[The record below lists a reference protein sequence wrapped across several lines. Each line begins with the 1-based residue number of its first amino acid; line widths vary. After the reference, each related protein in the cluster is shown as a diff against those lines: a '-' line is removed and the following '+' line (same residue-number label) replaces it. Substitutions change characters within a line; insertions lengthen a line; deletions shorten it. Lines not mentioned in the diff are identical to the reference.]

1 MDRDRHGVT
10 DRPLIPHVLTG
21 HIPPEVEPERVLLLE
36 LDRVL
41 EGEEDGEPGEHPGA
55 VGGGE
60 DGDHD
65 VLVEVTLEV
74 AAEAM
79 QDSVRVD
86 VEAELGVPR
95 VVDDLGV
102 VGMLKCEQS
111 LWWGELETI
120 LQVMCN
126 ISLRTYLD

>member
-1 MDRDRHGVT
+1 ML
-10 DRPLIPHVLTG
+10 PSHV
-21 HIPPEVEPERVLLLE
+21 PPEVKLERVLLLE
-36 LDRVL
+36 LDGVL

-55 VGGGE
+55 VSGRE

-79 QDSVRVD
+79 KDSVRGD

-102 VGMLKCEQS
+102 IGMLECEQS
-111 LWWGELETI
+111 LWWSKLEPI
-120 LQVMCN
+120 L
-126 ISLRTYLD
+126 